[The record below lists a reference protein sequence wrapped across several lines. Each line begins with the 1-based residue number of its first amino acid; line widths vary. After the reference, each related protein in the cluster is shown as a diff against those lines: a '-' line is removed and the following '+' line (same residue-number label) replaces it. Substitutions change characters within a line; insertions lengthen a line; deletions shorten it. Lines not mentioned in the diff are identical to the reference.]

1 MADAVFHMKYRICH
15 MKYGKQSGERS
26 MSENNCIFCRII
38 AGEIPSKKAY
48 EDELAF
54 AFHDI
59 NPQAPTHVLIVP
71 KKHIASLN
79 EATKDDQ
86 ALLGHLTLVA
96 SKLADQLGVVAGGY
110 RTVINT
116 GAGAGQSVWHIHVHL
131 LGGRVMGWPPG

>member
-1 MADAVFHMKYRICH
+1 
-15 MKYGKQSGERS
+15 
-26 MSENNCIFCRII
+26 MSENNCLFCRII
-38 AGEIPSKKAY
+38 AGEIPSKKVY

-59 NPQAPTHVLIVP
+59 NPQAPTHVLIIP

-79 EATKDDQ
+79 EASQDDQ

>member
-1 MADAVFHMKYRICH
+1 
-15 MKYGKQSGERS
+15 

-48 EDELAF
+48 EDELVF

-79 EATKDDQ
+79 EASKDDQ

-96 SKLADQLGVVAGGY
+96 SKLADQLGVVDGGY